1 MYPNTYSNITATTIE
16 SNLSNTAWYI
26 WWSVGCG
33 LTFFSSPLISFSIF
47 RKSDEALASSAS
59 KVVTALFI
67 LVPKKIRWFFFI
79 VIKSWRYTGH
89 SLFICELQRA
99 LYGIK
104 CVLRIFWQTWLHIL
118 MHIFSLHIVNTFSVT
133 HLHTLLMKIFL
144 IYVRYHWNPES
155 MCNKSHFC

>member
-47 RKSDEALASSAS
+47 RKSDEALASSPS
-59 KVVTALFI
+59 EVVTALFI
-67 LVPKKIRWFFFI
+67 LVPKRQNKMIFFI

-89 SLFICELQRA
+89 SLFICERQRA

-104 CVLRIFWQTWLHIL
+104 CVLRIFWQTLLHIL
-118 MHIFSLHIVNTFSVT
+118 IHIIFPAHCKHVQCNTLTHSTNEDLLNIRPLSLKPGT
-133 HLHTLLMKIFL
+133 H
-144 IYVRYHWNPES
+144 V
-155 MCNKSHFC
+155 